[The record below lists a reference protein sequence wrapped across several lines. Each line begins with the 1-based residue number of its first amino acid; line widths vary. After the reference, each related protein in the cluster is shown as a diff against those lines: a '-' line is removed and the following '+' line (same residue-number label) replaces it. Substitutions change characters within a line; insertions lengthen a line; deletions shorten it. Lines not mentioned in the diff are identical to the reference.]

1 MNKINSSEVFKNSIY
16 KATLLSSLVYSMGAC
31 SGYGLFS
38 CAVVAIIA
46 AAVYII
52 KPGTSLLP
60 MLLSFAVTLEALNY
74 LGMGGAVISMLLA
87 GAFVFVSG
95 NFKSIRK
102 GINSPAFLPAV
113 MIACALTITVLI
125 TTDYF
130 GIGATGRDVV
140 DMLKHYRSLGF
151 HPNWRGILYGTI
163 VMVVMITFPRKFKK
177 GAKVVSPLFIAL
189 VFTYLL
195 NLLLVPKGAVLTFAL
210 VERPEFAI
218 SSINNIPAL
227 ENNSIKAFLYILLFA
242 FGEAVTFIMSIPD
255 EEYDRKTT
263 RYCGAGGLI
272 MPALFGFTLPGKV
285 AKTGGEMISGLLS
298 AFLTAAIILPTVIIA
313 GQPLA
318 SCAVVLIVGA
328 WQQVEWGKLKGAFS
342 SVPYA
347 VIFLAIITVS
357 LLTNIALGCAAG
369 LIACILCEKGKE
381 LRNGRQTADE

>member
-1 MNKINSSEVFKNSIY
+1 MNKINTSQVFKNSIY
-16 KATLLSSLVYSMGAC
+16 KATLLSALVYSMGAC
-31 SGYGLFS
+31 SGYGLYS
-38 CAVVAIIA
+38 CAFVAIIA

-60 MLLSFAVTLEALNY
+60 MLLSFAVTLEAFNY
-74 LGMGGAVISMLLA
+74 LGTGGAVISMLLA
-87 GAFVFVSG
+87 GALAFVSG

-163 VMVVMITFPRKFKK
+163 VMVIMITVPRKFKK
-177 GAKVVSPLFIAL
+177 GAKIVSPLFIAL

-195 NLLLVPKGAVLTFAL
+195 NLVLVPKGAVLTFTL

-227 ENNSIKAFLYILLFA
+227 ESNGIKTFVYILLFA
-242 FGEAVTFIMSIPD
+242 LGEAVTFIMSIPD
-255 EEYDRKTT
+255 EEYDVKAA
-263 RYCGAGGLI
+263 RYSGAAGLI

-285 AKTGGEMISGLLS
+285 VKTGGEMLPGLFA
-298 AFLTAAIILPTVIIA
+298 AFLTAAIILPTVIIG

-318 SCAVVLIVGA
+318 SCAVVLIVGI

-342 SVPYA
+342 SISSA
-347 VIFLAIITVS
+347 LIFLAIIAVS

-369 LIACILCEKGKE
+369 LVACSVSEMIKDNPV
-381 LRNGRQTADE
+381 RS

>member
-1 MNKINSSEVFKNSIY
+1 MNDINASEVFKNSIY
-16 KATLLSSLVYSMGAC
+16 KATLLSALVYSMGAC
-31 SGYGLFS
+31 SGYSLFS
-38 CAVVAIIA
+38 CAVVAIFA

-60 MLLSFAVTLEALNY
+60 LLLSFAVTLEAFNY
-74 LGMGGAVISMLLA
+74 LGTGGAVVSMLFA
-87 GAFVFVSG
+87 GAIVFISG
-95 NFKSIRK
+95 KLESIRK

-113 MIACALTITVLI
+113 MIACALTITVLV

-163 VMVVMITFPRKFKK
+163 VMVIMITVPRKFKR

-195 NLLLVPKGAVLTFAL
+195 NLVLVPKGTVLAFTL
-210 VERPEFAI
+210 VERPEFVI
-218 SSINNIPAL
+218 NSIKDITTL
-227 ENNSIKAFLYILLFA
+227 ENNGIKTFLYILLFA
-242 FGEAVTFIMSIPD
+242 FGEAVAFVLSISD
-255 EEYDRKTT
+255 EEYDRKIT
-263 RYCGAGGLI
+263 RYCGAAGLV

-285 AKTGGEMISGLLS
+285 AITGEEMLPGLFA
-298 AFLTAAIILPTVIIA
+298 AFLTAAIILPAVIIG

-328 WQQVEWGKLKGAFS
+328 WQQVEWGKFKGAFS
-342 SVPYA
+342 SFSSA
-347 VIFLAIITVS
+347 LIFLAIIAVS

-369 LIACILCEKGKE
+369 LVVCSVSEKVKE
-381 LRNGRQTADE
+381 DSDK